1 MKYTTVPLCLTI
13 LPLLAACAGA
23 PVSKSTPDI
32 ATPAAWR
39 NAAAGAA
46 QAPAN
51 NGASVVPRDAR
62 ASAAPAS
69 ADAPAAAS
77 RREATA
83 GGVADRGQST
93 PQAEWWRAFA
103 SAELDDL
110 LARALQGNHDLAAA
124 AARVDQAY
132 AALRVAD
139 ASRVPSLNA
148 QASAGGDGRL
158 GARQAS
164 SASGASYNA
173 ALRASYE
180 IDLRGRNRALSD
192 SAAAQLQASRYE
204 REASRLSV
212 TGAVVNAWL
221 QRSALSERL
230 AIADAN
236 IASAERMLALVAA
249 RVRAGAAHP
258 LELAQQRGLLAAQQ
272 RQRAELHQQHEDS
285 HLALALLLGQPAAN
299 VHLGAW
305 HRADTDSAAAPNARS
320 GSDPKVGTS
329 SAAPDVR
336 SGADPKVDA
345 GSAVPLQRLRLPTA
359 DAGLP
364 SALLARRPDIAS
376 AEAQL
381 AAADADLAAARAALF
396 PSLTLDGALASSAK
410 GFSGLFDNPVYSLA
424 AAISAPL
431 FDGGRLAAGRDLAGA
446 RRQELLAA
454 YRRTVMA
461 AFADVERALNAIAS
475 LAIQRSAQDEELRE
489 AGRALALAEA
499 RYRAGAE
506 NALTLLD
513 AQRTLYAAQDASLQL
528 QLARLQA
535 SVALHQALGGGWQ
548 QGS

>member
-1 MKYTTVPLCLTI
+1 MKHKTVPLCLTI

-23 PVSKSTPDI
+23 PASKSTPDI
-32 ATPAAWR
+32 AAPAAWR
-39 NAAAGAA
+39 NAAAQAGDTPHAA
-46 QAPAN
+46 TQT
-51 NGASVVPRDAR
+51 D
-62 ASAAPAS
+62 
-69 ADAPAAAS
+69 
-77 RREATA
+77 
-83 GGVADRGQST
+83 
-93 PQAEWWRAFA
+93 WWRAFG
-103 SAELDDL
+103 SRELDEL

-132 AALRVAD
+132 AALRMAD
-139 ASRVPSLNA
+139 ANRLPSLNA
-148 QASAGGDGRL
+148 QAGAGGDGRL
-158 GARQAS
+158 GARRTS
-164 SASGASYNA
+164 SASGASYTA

-221 QRSALSERL
+221 QRGALAERL

-272 RQRAELHQQHEDS
+272 RQRAELRQQHEDS
-285 HLALALLLGQPAAN
+285 HLALALLLGQPAAD
-299 VHLGAW
+299 VHLGV
-305 HRADTDSAAAPNARS
+305 RPQSDT
-320 GSDPKVGTS
+320 
-329 SAAPDVR
+329 
-336 SGADPKVDA
+336 
-345 GSAVPLQRLRLPTA
+345 GSAVPLQRLILPA
-359 DAGLP
+359 AEAGLP
-364 SALLARRPDIAS
+364 SALLARRPDIAG

-381 AAADADLAAARAALF
+381 AAAEADVAAARAALF

-410 GFSGLFDNPVYSLA
+410 GFSGLFDNPIYSLA
-424 AAISAPL
+424 AAIGAPL

-454 YRRTVMA
+454 YRRTVMT
-461 AFADVERALNAIAS
+461 AFADVERALNAIGS

-535 SVALHQALGGGWQ
+535 AVALHQALGGGWQ

>member
-1 MKYTTVPLCLTI
+1 MKHTTVPLCLTI

-23 PVSKSTPDI
+23 PASKSTPDI
-32 ATPAAWR
+32 AAPAAWR
-39 NAAAGAA
+39 NAAAA
-46 QAPAN
+46 Q
-51 NGASVVPRDAR
+51 VDDRR
-62 ASAAPAS
+62 QAAPQ
-69 ADAPAAAS
+69 AD
-77 RREATA
+77 
-83 GGVADRGQST
+83 
-93 PQAEWWRAFA
+93 WWRVFG
-103 SAELDDL
+103 SSELNEL
-110 LARALQGNHDLAAA
+110 LARALQDNHDLAAA

-132 AALRVAD
+132 AALRMAD
-139 ASRVPSLNA
+139 ASRLPSLNA
-148 QASAGGDGRL
+148 QASGGGDGRL
-158 GARQAS
+158 GTRQAS

-221 QRSALSERL
+221 QRSALTERL

-272 RQRAELHQQHEDS
+272 RQRAELRQQHEDS

-299 VHLGAW
+299 VHLGVRPQSGRDGHPAG
-305 HRADTDSAAAPNARS
+305 SAAPSNVRL
-320 GSDPKVGTS
+320 GSDPKVDTS
-329 SAAPDVR
+329 SAVQNVR
-336 SGADPKVDA
+336 LGSDPKVDT
-345 GSAVPLQRLRLPTA
+345 GSAVPLQRLALPVV

-364 SALLARRPDIAS
+364 SALLARRPDIAG
-376 AEAQL
+376 AEVQL
-381 AAADADLAAARAALF
+381 AAADADVAAARAALF

-424 AAISAPL
+424 AAIGAPL

-446 RRQELLAA
+446 RRSELLAA
-454 YRRTVMA
+454 YRRTVMT
-461 AFADVERALNAIAS
+461 AFADVERALNAIGS
-475 LAIQRSAQDEELRE
+475 LAIQRGAQDEELRE

>member
-1 MKYTTVPLCLTI
+1 MPLCLTI

-23 PVSKSTPDI
+23 PASKSTPDI
-32 ATPAAWR
+32 VAPAAWR
-39 NAAAGAA
+39 NAAA
-46 QAPAN
+46 
-51 NGASVVPRDAR
+51 AR
-62 ASAAPAS
+62 ADDRHQPA
-69 ADAPAAAS
+69 
-77 RREATA
+77 
-83 GGVADRGQST
+83 
-93 PQAEWWRAFA
+93 PQADWWRAFG
-103 SAELDDL
+103 SSELDEL
-110 LARALQGNHDLAAA
+110 LARALLDNHDLAAA

-132 AALRVAD
+132 AALRMAD
-139 ASRVPSLNA
+139 ANRLPSLNA
-148 QASAGGDGRL
+148 QASGGGDGRL
-158 GARQAS
+158 GTRQAS

-221 QRSALSERL
+221 QRSALAERL

-258 LELAQQRGLLAAQQ
+258 LELAQQRGLLAAQH
-272 RQRAELHQQHEDS
+272 RQRAELRQQHEDS
-285 HLALALLLGQPAAN
+285 HLALALLLGQPPAN

-305 HRADTDSAAAPNARS
+305 HRSDTGSAAESNVRL
-320 GSDPKVGTS
+320 GSDPKVDT
-329 SAAPDVR
+329 
-336 SGADPKVDA
+336 
-345 GSAVPLQRLRLPTA
+345 GSAVPLQRLALPAA

-364 SALLARRPDIAS
+364 SGLLARRPDIAS

-381 AAADADLAAARAALF
+381 AAADADVAAARAALF

-424 AAISAPL
+424 AAIGAPL

-446 RRQELLAA
+446 RRSELLAA
-454 YRRTVMA
+454 YRRTVMT

-475 LAIQRSAQDEELRE
+475 LAIQRGAQDEELRE